1 MVLHFAKSKPL
12 NWEDSCKVNIKNI
25 AAKQIIYHCVDKKG
39 DDCLWGDEVEYTILN
54 NDNTPNKKCFE
65 YISNI
70 DSKKTKWMIEYA
82 SWMIEGIPSCPYNT
96 LETIEGNLL

>member
-1 MVLHFAKSKPL
+1 MSLKIVFKELALVLDTNLEYMSTKTDKYENEYSYYSIL
-12 NWEDSCKVNIKNI
+12 NDNIKNI
-25 AAKQIIYHCVDKKG
+25 ATKQIIYHCVDKKG

-70 DSKKTKWMIEYA
+70 DSKQTK
-82 SWMIEGIPSCPYNT
+82 
-96 LETIEGNLL
+96 